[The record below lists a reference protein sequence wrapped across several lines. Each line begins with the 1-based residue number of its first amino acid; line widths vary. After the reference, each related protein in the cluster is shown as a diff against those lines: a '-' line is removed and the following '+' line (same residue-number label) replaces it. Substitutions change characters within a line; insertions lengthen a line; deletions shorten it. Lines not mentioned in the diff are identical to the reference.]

1 MSESREYVLD
11 TMRRY
16 GETQARELQSR
27 AGTMT
32 GTELYA
38 EEGYLPDFDATK
50 QYLNY
55 TAGYVCLSAA
65 GRAVKLLQPY
75 DSTVYTGQPED
86 YPSLWGFY
94 WSTDPAKALPFIALS
109 TSPYMIGDC
118 CTEGGHVWR
127 STIDNNVWAPS
138 AYPTG
143 WTDLGAIGAVDEPE
157 QPDPEPEQPDP
168 APEPEPEPE
177 PDPEPTD
184 YPDFMQPTGAHDAYK
199 TGDIVRYN
207 GQLYES
213 TIDNNVWSPDTYP
226 QGWKLYTEG

>member
-1 MSESREYVLD
+1 MTDNKAFVLD
-11 TMRRY
+11 TMRKF
-16 GETQARELQSR
+16 GESAARDLQSR
-27 AGTMT
+27 APEMT
-32 GTELYA
+32 GTEIYA
-38 EEGYLPDFDATK
+38 EDGFLPEFNAAK

-55 TAGYVCLSAA
+55 TAGYVCVSAA

-109 TSPYMIGDC
+109 TSPYMTGDC
-118 CTEGGHVWR
+118 CAEGGHVWR

-143 WTDLGAIGAVDEPE
+143 WADLGAIGAVEEPKPE
-157 QPDPEPEQPDP
+157 QPEPEPEQPDP
-168 APEPEPEPE
+168 APDPEPEE
-177 PDPEPTD
+177 PEPTD
-184 YPDFMQPTGAHDAYK
+184 YPDFVQPTGAQDAYQ
-199 TGDIVRYN
+199 TGDIVKYN

>member
-1 MSESREYVLD
+1 MMDNKAFVLD
-11 TMRRY
+11 TMRRF
-16 GETQARELQSR
+16 GESAARDLQSR
-27 AGTMT
+27 APEMT
-32 GTELYA
+32 GTEIYG
-38 EEGYLPDFDATK
+38 ESGFLPAFNAAK

-55 TAGYVCLSAA
+55 TAGYVCVSAA

-109 TSPYMIGDC
+109 TSPYMTGDC

-143 WTDLGAIGAVDEPE
+143 WTDLGVIGAVE
-157 QPDPEPEQPDP
+157 EPEQPDP

-177 PDPEPTD
+177 PTG
-184 YPDFMQPTGAHDAYK
+184 YPDFVQPTGAHDAYQ

>member
-1 MSESREYVLD
+1 MTDNKTFVLD
-11 TMRRY
+11 TMRKF
-16 GETQARELQSR
+16 GESAARDLQSR
-27 AGTMT
+27 APEMT
-32 GTELYA
+32 GTEIYG
-38 EEGYLPDFDATK
+38 ESGYLPAFNAAK

-55 TAGYVCLSAA
+55 KAGYVCRSAA
-65 GRAVKLLQPY
+65 GRAVRLIQPY
-75 DSTVYTGQPED
+75 DSTIYTQQPEEL
-86 YPSLWGFY
+86 PAQWGFY
-94 WSTDPAKALPFIALS
+94 WSQNPADALPFVALS
-109 TSPYMIGDC
+109 TSPYMTGDC

-143 WTDLGAIGAVDEPE
+143 WTDLGVIGAVE
-157 QPDPEPEQPDP
+157 EPEQPDP

-177 PDPEPTD
+177 PTG
-184 YPDFMQPTGAHDAYK
+184 YPDFVQPTGAHDAYQ
-199 TGDIVRYN
+199 TGDIVKYN

>member
-1 MSESREYVLD
+1 MSSNKDYVLE
-11 TMRRY
+11 TMRRF
-16 GETQARELQSR
+16 GESAARDLQSR
-27 AGTMT
+27 APEMT
-32 GTELYA
+32 GTEIYA
-38 EEGYLPDFDATK
+38 EDGFLPAFNAAK

-55 TAGYVCLSAA
+55 TAGYVCVSAA

-109 TSPYMIGDC
+109 TSPYMTGDC

-143 WTDLGAIGAVDEPE
+143 WTDLGVIGAVE
-157 QPDPEPEQPDP
+157 EPEQPDP

-177 PDPEPTD
+177 PTG
-184 YPDFMQPTGAHDAYK
+184 YPDFVQPTGAHDAYQ
-199 TGDIVRYN
+199 TGDIVKYN